1 MSNEYVLSCCSTADM
16 PKEYFEE
23 RNIKYICFHYQ
34 LDGVDYMDDL
44 GQSMP
49 FDKFY
54 QAMVDGADTK
64 TSQISAGE
72 YEEYFESFLKE
83 GKDVLHLTL
92 SSGISGTIN
101 SANVAREMLKEKY
114 PERKIYVIDS
124 LAASSGYGLLMDVL
138 ADQRDAGMGIDDLV
152 ELTLNIR
159 NKVQHWFFSTDL
171 TFYIKGGRVSKTA
184 GFVGS
189 MLNICP
195 LLNVNID
202 GKLIPREKV
211 RTKKKVSARIVDIME
226 KRAADGL
233 DYRGKCFISNSA
245 CLEDA
250 QYVASLIEARFP
262 HLNGKVM
269 INTIGTTIGSHTGP
283 GTIAVFYL
291 GDEKDV

>member
-202 GKLIPREKV
+202 GKLIPREKI

-269 INTIGTTIGSHTGP
+269 INNIGTTIGSHTGP